1 MRLSTIV
8 VSIVAHAAVLVV
20 VVIVPLAAMGA
31 LPRIHVVPEF
41 VPVTQVKLP
50 DVPPPP
56 RARVAQQPASTPV
69 DRVSA
74 PIVAPNTILP
84 EVPPAGPAYEGPPG
98 VPHGDAA
105 GVLVLGPT
113 LPIPPPPVARKPIQ
127 TGGDIRPPA
136 KTKHVAPMYPAIARQ
151 NGVQGTVILEA
162 IISEDGLVRDLRVLR
177 SIPLLDN
184 AAMEAV
190 RQWQFTPTLLNGQ
203 RVPVL
208 MTVTVAFKLN

>member
-1 MRLSTIV
+1 MRLYTIV
-8 VSIVAHAAVLVV
+8 VSIAAHAAVLVV
-20 VVIVPLAAMGA
+20 VVIVPLAAMDA

-41 VPVTQVKLP
+41 IPVSKVQLP

-56 RARVAQQPASTPV
+56 RSRVPLPSASAPV
-69 DRVSA
+69 DNTAA
-74 PIVAPNTILP
+74 PIVAPDTIRP
-84 EVPPAGPAYEGPPG
+84 EVPSSGPVYDGPPG
-98 VPHGDAA
+98 LPSGDSS
-105 GVLVLGPT
+105 GIVVLGPT
-113 LPIPPPPVARKPIQ
+113 LPIPPPPVARKPVQ

-136 KTKHVAPMYPAIARQ
+136 KTKHVAPIYPSIARQ

-162 IISEDGLVRDLRVLR
+162 IISEDGAVRDLRILR

-184 AAMEAV
+184 AAMDAV
-190 RQWQFTPTLLNGQ
+190 RQWQVTPTLLNGQ